1 MHGCA
6 NAWAYLALHNCI
18 VKHAQATTK
27 TYIRDIQNKCI
38 GILVWKLHS
47 TPQMH
52 GCVNVW
58 AYQALHNCNVKHA
71 QVSTKTY
78 IRDIQNK
85 CIGWDPCMAYQKL
98 HSIPQMHWCVNAW
111 AYLAL
116 HNCTVKHAQATT
128 QTYICNAQRNAL
140 GFLNGQ
146 KVLHISQ
153 FIHLTYLIA

>member
-47 TPQMH
+47 IPQMH
-52 GCVNVW
+52 GCV
-58 AYQALHNCNVKHA
+58 
-71 QVSTKTY
+71 S
-78 IRDIQNK
+78 
-85 CIGWDPCMAYQKL
+85 
-98 HSIPQMHWCVNAW
+98 AW

-116 HNCTVKHAQATT
+116 HNCTVKHAQTTT
-128 QTYICNAQRNAL
+128 QTYIRDTQNKCISWDPLWPRRNYTVYHRCMGVRTPEHIWHCTTAMPNTHKRPQKHTSAIYKISAL
-140 GFLNGQ
+140 GSLYG
-146 KVLHISQ
+146 LGE
-153 FIHLTYLIA
+153 TP